1 MSSYKN
7 TFQSIKP
14 TTNHKYLGRFG
25 QVIKVNTST
34 ENLDL
39 EGTISAVTSNGN
51 ILTNIYPKHYNI
63 QQLPLLGEL
72 VEISK
77 DDFEGRSYY
86 SSPVNIHNFPTHNSP
101 NESVI
106 TTSDYI
112 EPTTVNP
119 YRIYTG
125 DTILQGRFGQ
135 SIRFSQTIEN
145 KTVWEGNTSNPVTII
160 SNGQTPTEDGAFLL
174 TEDINQDAATLYLV
188 EDTKLPLIDL
198 SKRDSYNQPIESG
211 NEFRGNQ
218 AIIASDRLYLNAR
231 QDSVLVS
238 AQSGSVGLSGET
250 INIDG
255 ISSIRLDAP
264 SYDLNSDTFTTANQ
278 ERNINSETSTYN
290 FTQFDINGTNV
301 NVNYSRIGLGEN
313 AAEPVLQSTE
323 FLTDIAALNLG
334 LTQLATAL
342 TGVVGILAVL
352 PGGQVPA
359 AALQAAA
366 TTVISQAN
374 NIQTKAVSGN
384 YLSTTVFTK

>member
-145 KTVWEGNTSNPVTII
+145 KTVWEGSTSNPVTII

-264 SYDLNSDTFTTANQ
+264 SYDLNSDTFVATNQ

>member
-39 EGTISAVTSNGN
+39 EGTISAITSNGN

-301 NVNYSRIGLGEN
+301 NVNYSRIGVGEN

-334 LTQLATAL
+334 LTQLEQL
-342 TGVVGILAVL
+342 
-352 PGGQVPA
+352 
-359 AALQAAA
+359 
-366 TTVISQAN
+366 
-374 NIQTKAVSGN
+374 
-384 YLSTTVFTK
+384 